1 MIEELDLL
9 KLFELL
15 RKKYTKLV
23 VVVLVFSIG
32 TLGLKLFA
40 VPDVYESEV
49 ILTSDVVLNLHSE
62 FMVITPLVFPTDIAK
77 NNSIVEGVFDEF
89 QDQLEQN
96 GISGADFKSHLNVS
110 QRGKDL
116 WILSVE
122 TPDANLSARVA
133 NSWADILLAKLN
145 KINVISEA
153 EFAYLEKQLVWA
165 YDSTQKNIEKLFDE
179 LEPLDG
185 SYVES
190 KLITDREIF
199 SKLSINIVD
208 IIGLI
213 DEINVFK
220 ADLMGKKTQILNDYE
235 QLRLKSIMGNYSG
248 IKYPGEGTIISA
260 GNPLTDVSRAV
271 DLLDLIG
278 QDLARTR
285 DTLASQLAIVEA
297 QIKEDSAMVDEYQLK
312 FEEVSQLIVPT
323 HALYYELLDVYSF
336 LSHYIEDNPPIFTT
350 LAEAEPNT
358 QPSGMDPWVAA
369 ILAGIVGFILA
380 VGYVLIVDWREV
392 FVVRD

>member
-62 FMVITPLVFPTDIAK
+62 FMIITPLVFPTDIAK

-96 GISGADFKSHLNVS
+96 GISHGNFKSHLNVS

-122 TPDANLSARVA
+122 TPDANLSANVA

-165 YDSTQKNIEKLFDE
+165 FDSTQKNKENLYLGVKSFEGSFSEAKLRTDQE
-179 LEPLDG
+179 L
-185 SYVES
+185 
-190 KLITDREIF
+190 F
-199 SKLSINIVD
+199 SKLNSKIAEIS
-208 IIGLI
+208 GLI
-213 DEINVFK
+213 NEIDNISAELVENN
-220 ADLMGKKTQILNDYE
+220 DQTLNDY
-235 QLRLKSIMGNYSG
+235 QRLRLQAIEASYAAAKSL
-248 IKYPGEGTIISA
+248 GEGGMI
-260 GNPLTDVSRAV
+260 VSNTPPSNLSQAAE
-271 DLLDLIG
+271 LLELIK
-278 QDLARTR
+278 QDLAKTS
-285 DTLASQLAIVEA
+285 DSLSLQMTGLEN
-297 QIKEDSAMVDEYQLK
+297 QIKDSSAKYDAYKLK

-336 LSHYIEDNPPIFTT
+336 LSHYIEENPPIFAT
-350 LAEAEPNT
+350 LVEAEPNT

-380 VGYVLIVDWREV
+380 VGYVLVVDWREV